1 MNPTDALKVTLAFV
15 NAFAGVFAGY
25 PGTDLDPMIRLAFVA
40 LVAGCGAAL
49 LFLNPPGKSGE
60 KFSPKQVDQL
70 TDALIKK
77 SGKAG

>member
-1 MNPTDALKVTLAFV
+1 MNPLDALKVTLAFV
-15 NAFAGVFAGY
+15 NGFAGVVIAY
-25 PGTDLDPMIRLAFVA
+25 PGSDLDPLIRLMFAG

-60 KFSPKQVDQL
+60 KFTAKQVDQL

-77 SGKAG
+77 TGKA